1 MQDETWL
8 EGWQEGQD
16 GEGCGTPIAPHNG
29 SNAATYTY
37 TDTSV
42 TVIGDGAFM
51 GLAKVHNTGE
61 DGVSGGEITYN
72 VVSVDENYMVVN
84 IAYGAGYWQF
94 MFRNA
99 AYTPPAEPTTDVTF
113 TVNTANI
120 EVGANGMYLG
130 GGVIGACYGAC
141 ND

>member
-1 MQDETWL
+1 MQDQTWL
-8 EGWQEGQD
+8 EGWQGVA
-16 GEGCGTPIAPHNG
+16 EGCGTPVAPHNG

-72 VVSVDENYMVVN
+72 IVSVDENYMVVN
-84 IAYGAGYWQF
+84 IAYAPGADNTWQF

-99 AYTPPAEPTTDVTF
+99 AYTPC
-113 TVNTANI
+113 
-120 EVGANGMYLG
+120 LL
-130 GGVIGACYGAC
+130 
-141 ND
+141 